1 MKEEKI
7 IIKDLVN
14 MDEDIKKLQIFML
27 KHYNFI
33 NSKENF
39 ISIKEDTKI

>member
-14 MDEDIKKLQIFML
+14 MDEDIKKLQIFIL
-27 KHYNFI
+27 KYYDFI

-39 ISIKEDTKI
+39 ISTKGEH